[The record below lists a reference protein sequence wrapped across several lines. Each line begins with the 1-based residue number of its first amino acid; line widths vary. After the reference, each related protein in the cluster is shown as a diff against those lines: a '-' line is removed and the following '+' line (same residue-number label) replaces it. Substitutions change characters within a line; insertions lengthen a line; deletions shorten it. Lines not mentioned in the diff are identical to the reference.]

1 MKVVA
6 VNGSARAGGRRAPR
20 LSRQSCPQSRVD
32 LLRGLL
38 LHVRGNVV
46 LCTAEV
52 RGSTPLRS
60 TTDLQGFCAF

>member
-20 LSRQSCPQSRVD
+20 LSRQSCPQPRVD

-38 LHVRGNVV
+38 LHARHHVRVGV
-46 LCTAEV
+46 C
-52 RGSTPLRS
+52 G
-60 TTDLQGFCAF
+60 DLDARV